1 MLTMPMIFSL
11 RFLMSGLKC
20 VVKDVVAGR
29 VIVAANGLVDLT
41 NSQVQRMHRLFLFFF
56 RFDLRLPFEAKMT
69 SQV

>member
-11 RFLMSGLKC
+11 RFMMSGLKC
-20 VVKDVVAGR
+20 VVKDIVGR